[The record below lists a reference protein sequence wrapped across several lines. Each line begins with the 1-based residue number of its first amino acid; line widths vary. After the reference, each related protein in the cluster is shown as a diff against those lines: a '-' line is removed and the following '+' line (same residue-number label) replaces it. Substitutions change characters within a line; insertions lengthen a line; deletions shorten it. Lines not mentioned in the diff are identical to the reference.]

1 MRLLREALDL
11 WSLMDDQQRAEAAEE
26 MRPRMVEMVVQ
37 RGARTPDEVRNILE
51 MFVAAAEAE
60 LDADEPTPMP
70 QLNRAVRRATAR
82 Q

>member
-1 MRLLREALDL
+1 
-11 WSLMDDQQRAEAAEE
+11 
-26 MRPRMVEMVVQ
+26 MVVQ
-37 RGARTPDEVRNILE
+37 RGARTPDEVRNMLE